1 MLKVRYSTMTGLY
14 ERASNQGHPFV
25 RVQDA
30 VLDTSHLG
38 QICKDPLKNRHVR
51 GNTPIVFTSLYHGEP
66 KEY

>member
-30 VLDTSHLG
+30 VLETSHLG
-38 QICKDPLKNRHVR
+38 
-51 GNTPIVFTSLYHGEP
+51 
-66 KEY
+66 